1 MDARTS
7 ANPNGASAT
16 AQSKTSKAFPDVIT
30 GYQFF
35 GTLPEYRSLNDV
47 AEYISIDIHPTKSL
61 LVSADKSGNIVVWNY
76 ESKSIVYRTSSTILF
91 NQYKF
96 YKEEQDGNSE
106 IPKMNEM
113 TNTPQSQMT
122 ELKSVQFFDNDTL
135 QWSSS
140 ASYAPVASQYII
152 AIYEEGFLLIDY
164 IAQTATEVRNDLHLQ
179 GNQCLCV
186 TPISGQYLLV
196 GTTGNLCVYNLVDN
210 CIQTSV
216 AQPYVT
222 HLAPYLHATA
232 GSLIYQHATNAT
244 RILALN
250 SQNLCICWDVAV
262 GANGEFISITPSF
275 AAADGGVSPNPV
287 NAMIVANDVNA
298 IFFLA
303 GSSEII
309 RVDLSGSLGTATS
322 SALTTL
328 GCKQA
333 FSISKTVTVSAT
345 LSDLCE
351 PLVPAL
357 PADLVPVVTGTDAV
371 SVVNMNTKEVSA
383 ISGAE
388 CLPEGLAGVN
398 QFTKIVARKSSH
410 TALAVASRYGV
421 TVLTVN
427 ASLLPPV
434 VALTNATLVQDK
446 RMHALA
452 FRDGQLYHETFDLE
466 EKPVGSA
473 LAVTYPAAVQKES
486 KAIVSVS
493 VVGVPSLELNAD
505 GSMLAVVSRDT
516 ATVTLFTVSY
526 AAGKVDLKLKETL
539 SGVTAFT
546 WSFVPAQFATIEQE
560 KVILHNA
567 ESKTRTEVMLPGE
580 STPFALFGHFL
591 LGVGLNPTEAEM
603 RSTHIQSQHMLLCG
617 WEVQGP
623 EMATPTTPTP
633 SAGEGESTTMEWKKH
648 DHLKPI
654 SARLPAP
661 IKVIELKKGGL
672 LLLCYQEKTAVYRVD
687 SGFKLLTL
695 LNYAVLSAYYQSN
708 CLFLATASELLL
720 LLLNETAT
728 TTYTIAGLSSL
739 STCPPL
745 QSTVYA
751 NQVVF
756 ASMANPLLPP
766 VQRLPQGV
774 CSLLQLFKGHLL
786 VASAAGRIVCVPLNH
801 PSLRFVMLMA
811 SGQVDMA
818 VQWTKQIRKDQHD
831 AVAYVLQSWG
841 HIEKCLDLP
850 GLSPSLRLSFQLSRE
865 DVASIVKIVK
875 KGDLTVLDQA
885 DVVNVDYRV
894 TPVDQLPGVRRA
906 AILLAKNGK
915 KEELKKLF
923 KLCQKTGREEDAEFV
938 GNFLYKEDPS
948 LLLDALKKESKYH
961 DAALL
966 SKMNTKYHK
975 ELPDLVQAW
984 NQQLKTEARSS
995 SYLSGVEM
1003 VLEEG
1008 AKSARKAKTTTKS
1021 SAKAAKGTKAAADG
1035 RRRRRRG

>member
-1 MDARTS
+1 
-7 ANPNGASAT
+7 
-16 AQSKTSKAFPDVIT
+16 
-30 GYQFF
+30 
-35 GTLPEYRSLNDV
+35 
-47 AEYISIDIHPTKSL
+47 
-61 LVSADKSGNIVVWNY
+61 
-76 ESKSIVYRTSSTILF
+76 
-91 NQYKF
+91 
-96 YKEEQDGNSE
+96 
-106 IPKMNEM
+106 
-113 TNTPQSQMT
+113 
-122 ELKSVQFFDNDTL
+122 
-135 QWSSS
+135 
-140 ASYAPVASQYII
+140 
-152 AIYEEGFLLIDY
+152 
-164 IAQTATEVRNDLHLQ
+164 
-179 GNQCLCV
+179 
-186 TPISGQYLLV
+186 
-196 GTTGNLCVYNLVDN
+196 
-210 CIQTSV
+210 
-216 AQPYVT
+216 
-222 HLAPYLHATA
+222 
-232 GSLIYQHATNAT
+232 
-244 RILALN
+244 
-250 SQNLCICWDVAV
+250 
-262 GANGEFISITPSF
+262 
-275 AAADGGVSPNPV
+275 
-287 NAMIVANDVNA
+287 
-298 IFFLA
+298 
-303 GSSEII
+303 
-309 RVDLSGSLGTATS
+309 
-322 SALTTL
+322 
-328 GCKQA
+328 
-333 FSISKTVTVSAT
+333 
-345 LSDLCE
+345 
-351 PLVPAL
+351 
-357 PADLVPVVTGTDAV
+357 
-371 SVVNMNTKEVSA
+371 
-383 ISGAE
+383 
-388 CLPEGLAGVN
+388 
-398 QFTKIVARKSSH
+398 
-410 TALAVASRYGV
+410 
-421 TVLTVN
+421 
-427 ASLLPPV
+427 
-434 VALTNATLVQDK
+434 
-446 RMHALA
+446 
-452 FRDGQLYHETFDLE
+452 
-466 EKPVGSA
+466 
-473 LAVTYPAAVQKES
+473 
-486 KAIVSVS
+486 
-493 VVGVPSLELNAD
+493 
-505 GSMLAVVSRDT
+505 
-516 ATVTLFTVSY
+516 
-526 AAGKVDLKLKETL
+526 
-539 SGVTAFT
+539 
-546 WSFVPAQFATIEQE
+546 
-560 KVILHNA
+560 
-567 ESKTRTEVMLPGE
+567 MLPGE

-623 EMATPTTPTP
+623 ETATPTTPTP

-695 LNYAVLSAYYQSN
+695 LNYVVLSAYYQSN

-906 AILLAKNGK
+906 TILLAKNGK

-948 LLLDALKKESKYH
+948 LLLDALKKASKYH
-961 DAALL
+961 GGC
-966 SKMNTKYHK
+966 
-975 ELPDLVQAW
+975 
-984 NQQLKTEARSS
+984 
-995 SYLSGVEM
+995 GV
-1003 VLEEG
+1003 
-1008 AKSARKAKTTTKS
+1008 AI
-1021 SAKAAKGTKAAADG
+1021 
-1035 RRRRRRG
+1035 